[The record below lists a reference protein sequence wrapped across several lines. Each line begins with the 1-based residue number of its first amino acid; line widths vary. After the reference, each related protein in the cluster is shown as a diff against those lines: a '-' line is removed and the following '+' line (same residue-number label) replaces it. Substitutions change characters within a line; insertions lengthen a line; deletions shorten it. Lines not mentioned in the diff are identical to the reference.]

1 MPGGG
6 APSDRSGGE
15 GNVKRL
21 GCLVTMLVAA
31 AAALG
36 PATAQDRP
44 LAFGVLN
51 QQSPALTAER
61 WNPILHYLTTASGV
75 PLQLRMGPTVQ
86 ETNAMMGRGDF
97 DFVFTN
103 HNFQSGYQHI
113 GFRVIAR
120 WGGEPIHGVIAVP
133 DDSSV
138 RDLRALDGRRIAFP
152 SPDAFVG
159 YAVPLVALRQVNLKF
174 TEVFAGNQDG
184 VLAQLKARRV
194 DAGAVNSRFL
204 RDYQARENVRF
215 REVSVS
221 AAYPDLA
228 VIVHPRVP
236 AATVEKVR
244 RALVGLKDDVRSAS
258 LREQLRFKGFE
269 PATDRDYEGVRRVYR
284 LIGQ

>member
-1 MPGGG
+1 MT
-6 APSDRSGGE
+6 A
-15 GNVKRL
+15 L
-21 GCLVTMLVAA
+21 LTLLMAALVTATVALA
-31 AAALG
+31 PVRAEE
-36 PATAQDRP
+36 RP
-44 LAFGVLN
+44 LSFGVLN

-61 WNPILHYLTTASGV
+61 WNPILHYLTTISGV
-75 PLQLRMGPTVQ
+75 PLHLRMGPTVQ
-86 ETNAMMGRGDF
+86 DTNAMMKRGDF

-103 HNFQSGYQHI
+103 HNFQTEFDHI
-113 GFRVIAR
+113 GFKVIAR
-120 WGGEPIHGVIAVP
+120 WGGDPIHGVIAVP
-133 DDSSV
+133 DDSPV
-138 RDLRALDGRRIAFP
+138 RDLRALEGRRIAFP

-159 YAVPLVALRQVNLKF
+159 YAVPLVALRQAGVKF

-236 AATVEKVR
+236 AATTEKVR
-244 RALVGLKDDVRSAS
+244 QALIGLKSDPKAAS
-258 LREQLRFKGFE
+258 LREQLKFRGFE
-269 PATDRDYEGVRRVYR
+269 AATDRDYEGVRLVYR
-284 LIGQ
+284 QIGQ